1 MIAQESGNQMTVIT
15 KVEWR
20 LQDVNTG
27 QIMPGVYDSEK
38 KALWHDKKSNQSR
51 TDSGK
56 AQWTK
61 VVKVKSTYEIKSVV
75 ERTPKKIRILK
86 T

>member
-1 MIAQESGNQMTVIT
+1 MIAQPSKNQMSAIT

-20 LQDVNTG
+20 LQDVSTG
-27 QIMPGVYDSEK
+27 EIMPDVYSSEK
-38 KALWHDKKSNQSR
+38 KAIWHDNKYNQTR
-51 TDSGK
+51 IDSGK
-56 AQWTK
+56 ELWTK

>member
-1 MIAQESGNQMTVIT
+1 MIAQTSGNQMSSVT

-20 LQDVNTG
+20 LQNVSTG
-27 QIMPGVYDSEK
+27 KIMPGVYDSEK
-38 KALWHDKKSNQSR
+38 KALWHDNKFNQSR
-51 TDSGK
+51 TDSGNE
-56 AQWTK
+56 QWTK

>member
-1 MIAQESGNQMTVIT
+1 MITQASGNQMSAIT

-20 LQDVNTG
+20 LQNVSTG
-27 QIMPGVYDSEK
+27 EIMPGVYTSEK
-38 KALWHDKKSNQSR
+38 KALWHDNKYNQSR
-51 TDSGK
+51 TDSGDG
-56 AQWTK
+56 QWTK